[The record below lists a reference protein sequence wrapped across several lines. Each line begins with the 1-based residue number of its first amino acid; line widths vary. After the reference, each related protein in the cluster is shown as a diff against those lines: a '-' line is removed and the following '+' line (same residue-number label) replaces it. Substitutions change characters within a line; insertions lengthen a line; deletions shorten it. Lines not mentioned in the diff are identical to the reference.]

1 MLVRSSTKV
10 NTQIEI
16 YESIDDISEVWDDF
30 MTDHVFMSSAYL
42 RSVERCPPSGLVP
55 YYVFFRDHERIIGKA
70 YFQKKTFRASE
81 SIKSQ
86 PKKNCPSFFGSLG
99 QYMRDFT
106 SKRVEFESLACGHI
120 MLSGN
125 YAFRFLPEYGSD
137 FAHKSI
143 DLAIDKLTRYLQ
155 ERGKE
160 ISIILLKDFPSEDRF
175 SEKTGLGPKYFEFT
189 IQPNMVLDI
198 REHWKSEED
207 YLGDMTSKYRVR
219 FRRSRKKFDGLTKRP
234 MTLEEIGERR
244 NEMYDLYFGIANNSG
259 FNLFHLNPDYLPE
272 LKASLGDQLIV
283 TGYFDGSALVGFTTF
298 VKSGHHGEAHFI
310 GFKDELNRTHQ
321 LYQNMLYDM
330 VVFGIESGMSKIDFA
345 RTAMEIKSTVGA
357 VPETLYCYMRHQKA
371 VHNTFVPKLFQ
382 LLNPEEEWVQRH
394 PFKES

>member
-1 MLVRSSTKV
+1 MLARTSTKV
-10 NTQIEI
+10 DIQIEI
-16 YESIDDISEVWDDF
+16 FESIDEISEIWDDF

-42 RSVERCPPSGLVP
+42 RSIERCPPSGLVP
-55 YYVFFRDHERIIGKA
+55 FYVLFQEKGKLIGKA
-70 YFQKKTFRASE
+70 YFQKKTFKASE
-81 SIKSQ
+81 SIKAA

-99 QYMRDFT
+99 HYMRDFT

-125 YAFRFLPEYGSD
+125 YAFRFLPEYGSN
-137 FAHKSI
+137 FVHQSI
-143 DLAIDKLTRYLQ
+143 DLAIDKLTKNLQ
-155 ERGKE
+155 DKGKE
-160 ISIILLKDFPSEDRF
+160 ISIILLKDFPTQDRF
-175 SEKTGLGPKYFEFT
+175 SERTGLGPKYFEFT

-198 REHWKSEED
+198 RDHWKSEED

-219 FRRSRKKFDGLTKRP
+219 YRRSRKKFEGLTMKE
-234 MTLEEIGERR
+234 MSLEQVEQMRE
-244 NEMYDLYFGIANNSG
+244 EMYDLYFGIANSSG

-272 LKASLGDQLIV
+272 LKASLGDKLTV
-283 TGYFDGSALVGFTTF
+283 TGYFDGQTLVGFTTF
-298 VKSGHHGEAHFI
+298 VTSDDHGEAHFI
-310 GFKDELNRTHQ
+310 GFKEELNRSHQ

-330 VVFGIESGMSKIDFA
+330 VLFGIENGVKRIDFA

-357 VPETLYCYMRHQKA
+357 EPETLYCYMRHQKA

-394 PFKES
+394 PFKTS